1 VRELCCAFRLGRQE
15 QIPKMR
21 AKPAIEAVREA
32 SVVAWHRGKVFVR
45 RRADGERWAGLW
57 DFLRFPLTAHRGDAL
72 LTELAQKVRQQS
84 GLSIREPEKIATLK
98 HGVTRFRI
106 TLDCYR
112 ATCGGTK
119 ITLPSGEWRWI
130 EPAALG
136 ELPLSVT
143 GRKLSLL
150 LSGPAQ

>member
-1 VRELCCAFRLGRQE
+1 VRELCGAFRLGQQE

-21 AKPAIEAVREA
+21 AKPAIESVREA

-57 DFLRFPLTAHRGDAL
+57 DFLRFPLTAQRGDAVR
-72 LTELAQKVRQQS
+72 TELSRKVRQQS

-112 ATCGGTK
+112 AVCRGTN
-119 ITLPSGEWRWI
+119 ITLPPGEWRWS
-130 EPAALG
+130 EPDALE

-143 GRKLSLL
+143 GRKLSRLL
-150 LSGPAQ
+150 IGPAR